1 MAFFVFTQTSTAN
14 TTTCTAQ
21 FTFTVNNNTV
31 QFISASSVDSSLIN
45 TWYFGDGVSGS
56 SLANPS
62 YTFSSCG
69 TYTVFHQ
76 VEQFD
81 NNGNLICQ
89 DSTFQVVTIICN
101 TPCSAVASFS
111 AVMVNNQT
119 NVYEFVNSSA
129 VTPNSSILCHWSFGD
144 GINIT
149 TQNLS
154 NQVHTYGASG
164 LYNVCLVITS
174 GILGTT
180 NVCSDTFC
188 MSVQAQVNNTPCNL
202 TANFTTANTSSSNTI
217 SFVNASTGFAAGDSI
232 RWTFGDGTVSYDLN
246 PTHTFANAGTY
257 NVCLRLVNN
266 TLGAPP
272 CVSENC
278 QQVTILDSTPCNIS
292 PSFTYQISPNQS
304 NLYVF
309 TNTSVASTPI
319 TMVNWNFGDGTTNT
333 INNPT
338 YLFTTSGTY
347 NVCMQVITSN
357 GCTAFTCSTIVIAP
371 TPQPCNLIAGFT
383 YAPTSAV
390 NTFAFVNAS
399 TGFAA
404 GDSIRWTF
412 GDGTVSYDLNPTHT
426 FANAGTYT
434 VCLRLVNNTLGAPPC
449 VSENCQQ
456 ITVAG
461 TNPCNIIPI
470 FSADTLSPINNYLF
484 TNTTASSSAT
494 MFTTWSFGDSTTATG
509 NQVYHVYSQSGI
521 YNVCMHVVI
530 NNTCVADTCLT
541 ISVTVPN
548 PTPCNVHAMYTS
560 TSVNNQSNVIEFV
573 NSSTTGTTS
582 PTGVYS
588 IWSFG
593 DGSPIVNAPGVGNQV
608 HTFTASGSYTIC
620 LKIIVAQPNTGITC
634 VDSICHTIQVQVP
647 NPTPCNLNPIFT
659 VTNDPNDSSIYVF
672 TNTTITNNAPLVTWL
687 FGDSTTATGNITTH
701 AFNHSGIYNVC
712 MYITV
717 NNTCFADTCITI
729 TVSGNSNPLP
739 CNLTANFNWQNS
751 AQNSTAAANTV
762 YFLNSSSGFVSG
774 DLITWNFGDG
784 STSTLANPFH
794 TYTGAGPYNVCLRV
808 EHLLNLPGAPPCV
821 SEVCHAVSVPQILV
835 AYPNPTT
842 NIVNVN
848 LSLDSTSQVYAF
860 IYNAQNV
867 LVAQSIFPGFSG
879 NNTITFNT
887 SNLTAGYYSIR
898 IYYNG
903 QFSVARFVK
912 L

>member
-217 SFVNASTGFAAGDSI
+217 S
-232 RWTFGDGTVSYDLN
+232 
-246 PTHTFANAGTY
+246 
-257 NVCLRLVNN
+257 
-266 TLGAPP
+266 
-272 CVSENC
+272 
-278 QQVTILDSTPCNIS
+278 
-292 PSFTYQISPNQS
+292 
-304 NLYVF
+304 
-309 TNTSVASTPI
+309 
-319 TMVNWNFGDGTTNT
+319 
-333 INNPT
+333 
-338 YLFTTSGTY
+338 
-347 NVCMQVITSN
+347 
-357 GCTAFTCSTIVIAP
+357 
-371 TPQPCNLIAGFT
+371 
-383 YAPTSAV
+383 
-390 NTFAFVNAS
+390 FVNAS